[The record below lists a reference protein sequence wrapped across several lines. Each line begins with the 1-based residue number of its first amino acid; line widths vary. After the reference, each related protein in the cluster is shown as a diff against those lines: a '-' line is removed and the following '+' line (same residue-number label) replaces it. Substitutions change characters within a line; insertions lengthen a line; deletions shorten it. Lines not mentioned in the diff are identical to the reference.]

1 MADNN
6 AGDGVDNEHLIT
18 PLLVRGP
25 THFPRQQNP
34 LTSRHIGLSP
44 PTEYCLSWFFSHL
57 STMATTTHSN
67 FVLKTKSPE
76 IETKLHR
83 GYRFQ

>member
-6 AGDGVDNEHLIT
+6 AGDGVDNVHLIT

-44 PTEYCLSWFFSHL
+44 PTEYCLSWFFSLLRYYSHYY
-57 STMATTTHSN
+57 S
-67 FVLKTKSPE
+67 LKLFLKN
-76 IETKLHR
+76 
-83 GYRFQ
+83 